1 MKQAT
6 MRASLLAGGL
16 GLAAMLAASVQHGT
30 LAAQPAAQYP
40 VFEVDAS
47 WPQLP
52 NNWVL
57 GHVAGVATDRHD
69 HIWLLHRPNVV
80 PADQR
85 SRAAPPVLEFDA
97 QGRFVN
103 AWGGPGQGFD
113 WPDSEHGIVVDYKDR
128 VWIGGSAPI
137 APSLRD
143 LDDDMLLKF
152 DNKGKFL
159 LQFGG
164 RNTSKGNTDT
174 RSVHQP
180 ADVFVWPKTDEAF
193 IADGYGNR
201 RIIVLDAETARFKRM
216 WGAYGNAPVEGVTPR
231 PPPGTAVVLDTEG
244 RGAEQFGS
252 PVHAIKVS
260 DDGLVYAADRPNR
273 RVQVFTPEGRY
284 VDQVFINRAGP
295 AAQSA
300 AGLAL
305 SPDPQQR
312 FLYVA
317 DYGNSRIAVVERR
330 SLTVLYQFGER
341 TAKPGG
347 FQGLHQIAIDSKG
360 NLYTGEVAPG
370 ARAQRFLFKGLSP
383 TLPPN
388 ALTAAA
394 AATAPPAA
402 PAVAAMGGPLA
413 APRAPATQPTRLLTT
428 TMTNPYR
435 MVLGW
440 PHLGSIRPGAAI
452 GILPDGSGGVWL
464 QHRSV
469 PAIVHLNSAGDI
481 VKQFDVSFS
490 SSHGLCR
497 DSDGNFWAVDGG
509 TFVDSADTGV
519 RGNQVFKYSPDGK
532 LLLTLGKAG
541 VGKAGT
547 DTFLNPSACAATPDG
562 NIVIADGHWPRPS
575 SMQQDGD
582 RLVWFT
588 RDGRFIKEFGR
599 KGSKPGEFMGPHG
612 LAFDSRGRLFVADRS
627 NNRLQIFD
635 KDMNFVDEWRH
646 FGRPSGVVILK
657 DDTLVVADSESSWAI
672 AGPPDAPEGGGSVVR
687 NPGWQN
693 GIRIGSAKDGAL
705 HQFIPNTRPEGLG
718 ADDSGIVYSGLTG
731 GCDASPSG
739 GCLQKFIREYQR

>member
-1 MKQAT
+1 MKRSRLAVALISGIAT
-6 MRASLLAGGL
+6 LTA
-16 GLAAMLAASVQHGT
+16 LAALYDRPIS
-30 LAAQPAAQYP
+30 AAQPAVQYP
-40 VFEVDAS
+40 VFEVDPS
-47 WPQLP
+47 WPKLP

-69 HIWLLHRPNVV
+69 HVWLLHRPHVV
-80 PADQR
+80 PEDQR
-85 SRAAPPVLEFDA
+85 SRAAPPVLEFDEN
-97 QGRFVN
+97 GRFLN
-103 AWGGPGQGFD
+103 AWGGAGKGYD

-137 APSLRD
+137 APSLRN

-159 LQFGG
+159 LQIGG

-174 RSVHQP
+174 KSVHQP
-180 ADVFVWPKTDEAF
+180 ADVFVWPKTNEVF

-201 RIIVLDAETARFKRM
+201 RIIVLDADTAAFKRM
-216 WGAYGNAPVEGVTPR
+216 WGAFGNAPITTVTPR
-231 PPPGTAVVLDTEG
+231 PAPGAAVILDTEG

-273 RVQVFTPEGRY
+273 RVQVFTPDGKY

-305 SPDPQQR
+305 SPDKEQR

-317 DYGNSRIAVVERR
+317 DYGNSRIAVVERK
-330 SLTVLYQFGER
+330 SLQVLYQFGER
-341 TAKPGG
+341 TAAPGG

-370 ARAQRFLFKGLSP
+370 SRAQRFVFKGL
-383 TLPPN
+383 
-388 ALTAAA
+388 
-394 AATAPPAA
+394 AATPPTNAVPATPAPP
-402 PAVAAMGGPLA
+402 PVISGTQRPQPGGA
-413 APRAPATQPTRLLTT
+413 QPSRLLTT
-428 TMTNPYR
+428 TMTNPWR

-440 PHLGSIRPGAAI
+440 PKLGEIKPGAAI
-452 GILPDGSGGVWL
+452 GILADESGGVWL

-469 PAIVHLNSAGDI
+469 PAIVHLNSAGEI
-481 VKQFDVSFS
+481 IKRFEVSFS

-497 DSDGNFWAVDGG
+497 DREGNFWAVDGG
-509 TFVDSADTGV
+509 TFVNSPDTGV
-519 RGNQVFKYSPDGK
+519 KGNQVFKFSPDGK

-541 VGKAGT
+541 VGKAGP

-562 NIVIADGHWPRPS
+562 NIVIADGHWPRPT

-582 RLVWFT
+582 RLVWYT
-588 RDGRFIKEFGR
+588 LDGKFIKEFGR
-599 KGSKPGEFMGPHG
+599 HGSGPGEFMGPHG
-612 LAFDSRGRLFVADRS
+612 LAFDSQGRLFVADRS

-635 KDMNFVDEWRH
+635 KDMKFVDEWRH
-646 FGRPSGVVILK
+646 FGRPSGVAILK
-657 DDTLVVADSESSWAI
+657 DDTLIVGDSESSWAI
-672 AGPPDAPEGGGSVVR
+672 PGPADAPEGGNAVR

-693 GIRIGSAKDGAL
+693 GIRIGNARDGSL
-705 HQFIPNTRPEGLG
+705 HQFIPNTRPEGMG
-718 ADDSGIVYSGLTG
+718 ADDRGIIYSGLTG
-731 GCDASPSG
+731 GCDQSPSG
-739 GCLQKFIREYQR
+739 GCLQKFIKEYQR